1 MSGPPPTT
9 SESHSAVLKLLAT
22 TDRPATFRLPPPSSL
37 LTRLQAFLP
46 EIEAANK
53 TLEGV
58 PQNERDIECVE
69 EGMRH
74 IEMNVEIVQEKE
86 GDLVLDSESESES
99 DDDDEIVIVDSDKV
113 RTDGFIVD
121 MDVDR

>member
-1 MSGPPPTT
+1 
-9 SESHSAVLKLLAT
+9 
-22 TDRPATFRLPPPSSL
+22 
-37 LTRLQAFLP
+37 
-46 EIEAANK
+46 
-53 TLEGV
+53 
-58 PQNERDIECVE
+58 
-69 EGMRH
+69 MRH

-86 GDLVLDSESESES
+86 GDLVLDSESESD

>member
-1 MSGPPPTT
+1 
-9 SESHSAVLKLLAT
+9 
-22 TDRPATFRLPPPSSL
+22 
-37 LTRLQAFLP
+37 
-46 EIEAANK
+46 
-53 TLEGV
+53 
-58 PQNERDIECVE
+58 
-69 EGMRH
+69 MRH